1 MKKCLLAV
9 LLLVMFGHV
18 YAKAHGPAGCGL
30 GLVLF
35 EDKQGMGFNILA
47 GLLNSSGTQ
56 TFGMS
61 TGTLGCEDATTAKV
75 TAVSFVEANRVALAN
90 DIARGG
96 GETLQTYLSMI
107 GRTDADSQKNI
118 KKLQQN
124 FSNIFSEESTPA
136 QIHHNILATI

>member
-9 LLLVMFGHV
+9 FLLVMFGNV

-30 GLVLF
+30 GSVLF
-35 EDKQGMGFNILA
+35 EGKEGMGFNILA
-47 GLLNSSGTQ
+47 ATFNATSGTQ

-90 DIARGG
+90 DVARGG

-107 GRTDADSQKNI
+107 GRTDADT
-118 KKLQQN
+118 KKLQKN
-124 FSNIFSEESTPA
+124 FSQIFGEGKTPVE
-136 QIHHNILATI
+136 IHHVILATI